1 MLFQEVSKKKKRLV
15 DPLQYAFSIM
25 SEDLI
30 DYEPTMFWEQ
40 LPPTDKQIHFL
51 ENNGINTD
59 DLKNR
64 GMAKMIIDRIND
76 RRKQGLTTAKQIR
89 LLENYGFK
97 NVGLWKMEEASDMIG
112 KIAEN
117 GWYIPWTMKPQEYV
131 PERLKTN
138 G

>member
-1 MLFQEVSKKKKRLV
+1 
-15 DPLQYAFSIM
+15 M

-30 DYEPTMFWEQ
+30 DYEPTCFWEQ